1 MNNLNS
7 RRTSIPETDRRG
19 VYNHLARHLR
29 ESGRRPS
36 ELRSADIPDNSK
48 PYPNF
53 HACRIREPEEF
64 DRFRTSTET
73 IEDGKYEGRTIEILY
88 GREKESG
95 DWDIASYR
103 LSLEEWTEEEARAWC
118 EAHDGIKFEP
128 ATGDADDR
136 EDVEQAASDTEPEKG
151 SALDTA
157 DRNLRL
163 TRARLAVF
171 GKFKKDK

>member
-1 MNNLNS
+1 MNH
-7 RRTSIPETDRRG
+7 RRTLIPENDRRG
-19 VYNHLARHLR
+19 VYNHLVRHLR
-29 ESGRRPS
+29 DAGKKPS
-36 ELRSADIPDNSK
+36 ELRSADLPDNSK

-64 DRFRTSTET
+64 DRFRTRSET
-73 IEDGKYEGRTIEILY
+73 IEEGPYEGRTIEILY
-88 GREKESG
+88 GREKETG

-103 LSLEEWTEEEARAWC
+103 LSVDEWTESDARKWC

-136 EDVEQAASDTEPEKG
+136 EDVEESASDTEPDKS

-157 DRNLRL
+157 KRTLRL
-163 TRARLAVF
+163 TRTRLALY
-171 GKFKKDK
+171 GNFKKDK